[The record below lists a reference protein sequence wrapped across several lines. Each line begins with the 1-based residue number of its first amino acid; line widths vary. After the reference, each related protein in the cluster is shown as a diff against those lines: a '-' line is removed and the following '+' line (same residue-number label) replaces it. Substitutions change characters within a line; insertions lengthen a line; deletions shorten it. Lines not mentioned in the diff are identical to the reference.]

1 MSSALENLSD
11 RSLISRTLVIDIYE
25 TYFETPKKKKGE
37 SEGEPIQ
44 RERFHGRSKICIL
57 DALKFAKTSVY
68 MVYLQDEKNK
78 IKGKIYL

>member
-37 SEGEPIQ
+37 PEGEPI
-44 RERFHGRSKICIL
+44 
-57 DALKFAKTSVY
+57 
-68 MVYLQDEKNK
+68 
-78 IKGKIYL
+78 